1 MRMLPALAAAS
12 VAAAA
17 LAGSALAADSPF
29 PATKVSGVFVAAQ
42 TVTPTGAVSNFV
54 APGGKVV
61 FRAYAVDAK
70 NKKVLAAKDVKFFYV
85 KLPNSPN
92 LKLAYDAKA
101 PGANAQQAWS
111 GTWTVPASYPEGVV
125 AFKVLVKT
133 VAKHVGSFEQMPI
146 ATARLTVSKTPQDP
160 IGPAGA
166 DKTAAAQ
173 AFDASLY
180 VDAVNGTRPVG
191 AAARPIGCTQTN
203 VFRRGEQLVVRS
215 WGVDMADGSIL
226 STENVREAHW
236 TITGVAAPVTMNW
249 GLHGTADNRVYFW
262 SGALIV
268 PADYPLGDSVI
279 KVTYTLES
287 GKAASYEYAVTI
299 IP

>member
-1 MRMLPALAAAS
+1 VAAGLAAAS
-12 VAAAA
+12 FSAAA
-17 LAGSALAADSPF
+17 LADSPF
-29 PATKVSGVFVAAQ
+29 PAAKVSGVFVAAQ

-70 NKKVLAAKDVKFFYV
+70 KKKVLTAKDVKFFYV
-85 KLPNSPN
+85 KIPNSPN
-92 LKLAYDAKA
+92 LKLTYDAKA

-111 GTWTVPASYPEGVV
+111 GTWTVPATYPEGVV
-125 AFKVLVKT
+125 PFKVLVKT
-133 VAKHVGSFEQMPI
+133 VTKHVGSFEQMPI
-146 ATARLTVSKTPQDP
+146 ATARLTVSKAPQDP
-160 IGPAGA
+160 IGAAGT
-166 DKTAAAQ
+166 DRTAPAQ

-215 WGVDMADGSIL
+215 WGVDMSDGSIL

-236 TITGVAAPVTMNW
+236 TITGVSTPVVMNW
-249 GLHGTADNRVYFW
+249 GLHGTADNRVFFW
-262 SGALIV
+262 SGAWTIA
-268 PADYPLGDSVI
+268 PDYPLGDSVI

-287 GKAASYEYAVTI
+287 GKVASFEYAVTV